1 MLESRTGPRRIL
13 SAEDV
18 RVNKAKSAVAA
29 TSAVCVGQPHVET
42 REQGGVIR
50 EIIVTC
56 SCGKNVVL
64 QCDYGA
70 ARAVS

>member
-1 MLESRTGPRRIL
+1 MTMTNGPRRIL
-13 SAEDV
+13 AAEAV
-18 RVNKAKSAVAA
+18 RVNKTRTPIAA
-29 TSAVCVGQPHVET
+29 AGSSCEGQPRVET

-64 QCDYGA
+64 QCDYGPVK
-70 ARAVS
+70 AVS

>member
-1 MLESRTGPRRIL
+1 MDSKTGPRRIL

-18 RVNKAKSAVAA
+18 RVNKARTTVASSAAI
-29 TSAVCVGQPHVET
+29 CDGQPRVET

-64 QCDYGA
+64 QCDYGP